1 MNSINLH
8 LQKRV
13 LHGIIER
20 ALDEDIGAGDV
31 TTRSI
36 LKGFETGIATA
47 YAKSATVI
55 AGTDVFREVFLY
67 VDGGI
72 AFRGFRSDGEAAA
85 PGDIIAEVG
94 GNLGSILMA
103 ERVALNLFQ
112 RMCGI
117 ATFTHRFVEAVKGT
131 SARILDTRKTAP
143 GLRLLD
149 KAAVR
154 TGGGFNHRF
163 GLFDGVLIK
172 DNHIA
177 AAGGIERAV
186 MLARSGIA
194 HTLKIE
200 VEARSIDEVDQALA
214 AGADIIMLDNMGLPA
229 MREAVSKVA
238 GKVPLEASG
247 NVTLENVRQ
256 IAETGVDFISVGA
269 LTHSAAAADISL
281 RFD

>member
-1 MNSINLH
+1 MTTLDLY

-13 LHGIIER
+13 LRGIIER
-20 ALDEDIGAGDV
+20 ALNEDIGSGDV

-36 LKGFETGIATA
+36 LKGGETGLAKA
-47 YAKSATVI
+47 LAKSATVI
-55 AGTDVFREVFLY
+55 AGIDVFGEAFRC
-67 VDGGI
+67 VDGDI
-72 AFRGFRSDGEAAA
+72 AFRGFRNDGELAA
-85 PGDIIAEVG
+85 PGDIVAEIS

-103 ERVALNLFQ
+103 ERVALNLFA

-117 ATFTHRFVEAVKGT
+117 ASLTRRFVEAVKGT
-131 SARILDTRKTAP
+131 SARILDTRKTVP
-143 GLRLLD
+143 GLRHLD

-154 TGGGFNHRF
+154 TGGGCNHRF

-200 VEARSIDEVDQALA
+200 VEVRNIDEVDQALA
-214 AGADIIMLDNMGLPA
+214 AGADVIMLDNMRLPA
-229 MREAVSKVA
+229 MREAVLKVA
-238 GKVPLEASG
+238 GKIPLEASG
-247 NVTLENVRQ
+247 NVTLENVKQ

-269 LTHSAAAADISL
+269 LTHSATAADISL

>member
-1 MNSINLH
+1 MISVDFH
-8 LQKRV
+8 PQK
-13 LHGIIER
+13 LALYGIIQR
-20 ALDEDIGAGDV
+20 ALEEDIGSGDV
-31 TTRSI
+31 TTLSI
-36 LKGFETGIATA
+36 LKGGETGLATA
-47 YAKSATVI
+47 LAKSATVI
-55 AGTDVFREVFLY
+55 AGIDVFGEVFRFA
-67 VDGGI
+67 DG
-72 AFRGFRSDGEAAA
+72 ALDFRTFRHDGEEAA
-85 PGDIIAEVG
+85 PGDIVAEIR

-117 ATFTHRFVEAVKGT
+117 ASLTHRFVEAVMGT
-131 SARILDTRKTAP
+131 PARILDTRKTVP

-154 TGGGFNHRF
+154 TGGGCNHRF
-163 GLFDGVLIK
+163 GLYDGVLIK

-177 AAGGIERAV
+177 AAGGIEPAIRRA
-186 MLARSGIA
+186 RGCIA

-200 VEARSIDEVDQALA
+200 VEVRDLDEVDQALA
-214 AGADIIMLDNMGLPA
+214 AGADIIMLDNMRLSA
-229 MREAVSKVA
+229 MREAVLRVA

-269 LTHSAAAADISL
+269 LTHSVAAADISL
-281 RFD
+281 RFE